1 MELIQ
6 IIGLI
11 ISIFAIS
18 RVILQVRKNTMT
30 IESAL
35 FWIFIWLA
43 VILSVVF
50 PNTLGHLAKITGVG
64 RGVDVIIYLSIIVL
78 FYMVYRNYIKME
90 NMEREITKLVR
101 EIAIIEREKGKKGD

>member
-18 RVILQVRKNTMT
+18 RVILQIRKNTMT

-43 VILSVVF
+43 VILLVVF
-50 PNTLGHLAKITGVG
+50 PSTLGHLANITGVG